1 MKRHVEFLALLYLI
15 WGALFLLVGLAGLAL
30 AGGAAA
36 IVSSAGLVRQG
47 ASLAASLTAAVLAA
61 LGLLAFVWAVLHLW
75 VGSRLRRHSPWA
87 RLAGLGLAVINIV
100 LLPFGTAL
108 GIYACWVLLTE
119 DGRRLFEPPASGT

>member
-119 DGRRLFEPPASGT
+119 DGRRLFEPPASGA

>member
-61 LGLLAFVWAVLHLW
+61 LGLLACVWAVLHLW

-119 DGRRLFEPPASGT
+119 DGRRLFEPPASGA